1 MNDLDG
7 IKEMVRSLMDLYDIA
22 YENVKKDVE
31 YIILNGITDE
41 IIIDHVFDN
50 ILNIP
55 TDKCYR
61 LFVDLCDYVS
71 CFNEQMANEYME
83 IYKELYGDDEV
94 NTSMK
99 I

>member
-7 IKEMVRSLMDLYDIA
+7 IKEIVRSLMDLYDIA
-22 YENVKKDVE
+22 YENAKKDVE

-41 IIIDHVFDN
+41 NIIDHVFDN

-71 CFNEQMANEYME
+71 CFNERMTNEYME
-83 IYKELYGDDEV
+83 IYKECQLQD
-94 NTSMK
+94 
-99 I
+99 